1 MGNCVPDQF
10 DFSQNRSI
18 YCDNGWTADDSIIHS
33 SASID
38 LGMVCSD
45 QWKKSFAQS
54 LYMVCTSDVIFSGT
68 FPFSSPR
75 TFGLFKSRDFL
86 VPGPSGS
93 LGPGTFS
100 PGT

>member
-54 LYMVCTSDVIFSGT
+54 LYMVCTYFTIGLNNFWRSIIIFKELN
-68 FPFSSPR
+68 F
-75 TFGLFKSRDFL
+75 RDFFKATA
-86 VPGPSGS
+86 PFGGKQS
-93 LGPGTFS
+93 F
-100 PGT
+100 